1 MWAEEDSEQVDKQ
14 LAGLHCK
21 ECKRRRNKTFL
32 RRCLVWKKIHL
43 LGFKVLVSN
52 TTNMTSL
59 KETKKENPQGSLRWH
74 ISQISFRNVVFLQ
87 TPSQN
92 DTGRTN
98 VSFKKIGG
106 GRMVGSFD
114 VIFFKS
120 REHHKK
126 KKNYIHQNYTG

>member
-1 MWAEEDSEQVDKQ
+1 M
-14 LAGLHCK
+14 
-21 ECKRRRNKTFL
+21 
-32 RRCLVWKKIHL
+32 

-74 ISQISFRNVVFLQ
+74 ISPISFRNVVFLQ

-126 KKNYIHQNYTG
+126 KKTTFTRITQGRIRKIMDYLNTGAD

>member
-1 MWAEEDSEQVDKQ
+1 MSCVEENSFVRLQGFGEQHYKHDFFKRDK
-14 LAGLHCK
+14 
-21 ECKRRRNKTFL
+21 E
-32 RRCLVWKKIHL
+32 
-43 LGFKVLVSN
+43 
-52 TTNMTSL
+52 
-59 KETKKENPQGSLRWH
+59 ENPQGSLRWH

-120 REHHKK
+120 LEHHKK